1 MIKIY
6 IVITFSLITLGGYSQ
21 IKEFVPLKGYK
32 GSIELGFAAGAGE
45 TAHNRGEFLIVNG
58 YQFNNRLSAGIGTG
72 IQLWQ
77 LSNRVTI
84 PIFADI
90 EATFMKKII
99 TPYTSIRVGYNIN
112 TQREDFLPKEGV
124 YFSPTIGFR
133 WGMSEYNALK
143 LGVGYLLQS
152 SDIIRNYGSP
162 FNAFNEKVFF
172 HSLVARV
179 GFEF

>member
-6 IVITFSLITLGGYSQ
+6 IVIAFLLITLGCYSQ
-21 IKEFVPLKGYK
+21 NKEFVLQKGYK
-32 GSIELGFAAGAGE
+32 GSVELGFVAGAGE
-45 TAHNRGEFLIVNG
+45 IAHNRGEFLIVNG
-58 YQFNNRLSAGIGTG
+58 YQFSNLLSAGIGTG

-77 LSNRVTI
+77 LSNQVTI

-90 EATFMKKII
+90 EATFIKRTI
-99 TPYTSIRVGYNIN
+99 TPYASVRIGYNIN
-112 TQREDFLPKEGV
+112 TQRDDLLPKEGV

-133 WGMSEYNALK
+133 WGVAKYNALK

-162 FNAFNEKVFF
+162 FNTFSEKIFS

-179 GFEF
+179 CFEF